1 VIWRVRQIY
10 RTFYED
16 IIMWVDAVA
25 RGKVGHDIALHFEDA
40 GEMRDLSTPALA
52 VGAWS
57 DQGFVEIAREQ
68 RQPV

>member
-1 VIWRVRQIY
+1 MPLPEERLGMISLYI
-10 RTFYED
+10 
-16 IIMWVDAVA
+16 
-25 RGKVGHDIALHFEDA
+25 FEDA